1 MQIDEILNMWDK
13 DCLIDDNHLDTSSIR
28 TASLHSKYLRILVN
42 TKLKLT
48 KLNSEYA
55 SLRKMKIKYYRGEL
69 TKEELEWCGWK
80 QYLYNK
86 PLKSEMEEVLNGDS
100 DLLTCLNKIKYI
112 EAVISALESIMNQ
125 IKQRD
130 WQIENS
136 IEYKKFISGG

>member
-86 PLKSEMEEVLNGDS
+86 PLKSEMEEVLNGDT

-130 WQIENS
+130 WQIKNS

>member
-86 PLKSEMEEVLNGDS
+86 PLKSEMEEVLNGDT

-112 EAVISALESIMNQ
+112 EAVIYALESIMNQ

-130 WQIENS
+130 WQIKNS

>member
-130 WQIENS
+130 WQIKNS